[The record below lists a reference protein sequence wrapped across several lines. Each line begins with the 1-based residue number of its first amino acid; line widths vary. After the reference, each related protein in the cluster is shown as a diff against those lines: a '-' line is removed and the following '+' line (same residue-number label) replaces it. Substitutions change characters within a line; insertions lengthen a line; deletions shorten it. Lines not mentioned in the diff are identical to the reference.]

1 MMNEADVKTVT
12 DEYLRLKGWNF
23 QTENLKSKTVWQDGA
38 TKTSEQ
44 KKLLNGGRP
53 DYILYQSNQLIN
65 IPIAIIE
72 VKSSRKH
79 LYRHALNYQARKYA
93 KSLNVPIIIAYN
105 YIDMLT
111 EYIPTGKPLIIN
123 GKPVKKFLSENE
135 LLKFIKKNSNEITK
149 SVEEESD

>member
-1 MMNEADVKTVT
+1 MMNEADVKTAT
-12 DEYLRLKGWNF
+12 DEDLKLKGWNF
-23 QTENLKSKTVWQDGA
+23 QSKNLKSKTVWQEGD

-72 VKSSRKH
+72 VKSSRKS
-79 LYRHALNYQARKYA
+79 LDFALNTQARSYA
-93 KSLNVPIIIAYN
+93 KSLNAPIIIAYN
-105 YIDMLT
+105 SIDMLT

-149 SVEEESD
+149 SVEEESV